1 MNVSCPDCRSIF
13 RVDPAKVPS
22 SGVRARCSVC
32 SAVISIPAPSGQTP
46 PPSGG
51 SRPESPASES
61 GSRDQSRST
70 PPAQGSWD
78 PPPFASAPQRA
89 PAAPPSQGQQ
99 RTPAAPPV
107 QRTPAAPPAPP
118 RPVEAPTAP
127 RPRPESIE
135 RSSLTATAT
144 PPSPSTGLPEFNSPS
159 TPPSVRPQSPGAPV
173 PSAPPFAPPST
184 ASGPSAPPF
193 VPSGP
198 PSRPPATS
206 GLPSRPPAAAR
217 PPAPALTPS
226 PATSDGGARRPLNPF
241 LSKDP
246 NQRAKRLARALV
258 SDIITYHPAKHAE
271 GLRDGTLKQ
280 LFREEI
286 KKSFEEYIAQV
297 GQPLAESTTYF
308 QEALNEVL
316 AAGKKIF

>member
-13 RVDPAKVPS
+13 RVDPAKLPP

-32 SAVISIPAPSGQTP
+32 SGVISIPAPTGQPTP
-46 PPSGG
+46 GG
-51 SRPESPASES
+51 GAARPAGPAAES
-61 GSRDQSRST
+61 GSPDRSRSA
-70 PPAQGSWD
+70 PPAQCGWD
-78 PPPFASAPQRA
+78 PPPFTSAAQRA
-89 PAAPPSQGQQ
+89 PAAPPAQ
-99 RTPAAPPV
+99 R
-107 QRTPAAPPAPP
+107 PAPP
-118 RPVEAPTAP
+118 PQPRAVETPAAP

-135 RSSLTATAT
+135 RAAATATAT
-144 PPSPSTGLPEFNSPS
+144 PPSQSSGLPEF
-159 TPPSVRPQSPGAPV
+159 TPPSP
-173 PSAPPFAPPST
+173 APPVVPVASSG

-193 VPSGP
+193 VPSAP
-198 PSRPPATS
+198 PSRPTA
-206 GLPSRPPAAAR
+206 PSSPPARPGAA
-217 PPAPALTPS
+217 TPV
-226 PATSDGGARRPLNPF
+226 TTDGGPRRPLNPF

-297 GQPLAESTTYF
+297 GQQLAESTTYF

-316 AAGKKIF
+316 GAGKKIF

>member
-13 RVDPAKVPS
+13 RVDPAKVPPA
-22 SGVRARCSVC
+22 GVRARCSVC
-32 SAVISIPAPSGQTP
+32 GGVISIPAPTGQNTP
-46 PPSGG
+46 PMG
-51 SRPESPASES
+51 S
-61 GSRDQSRST
+61 
-70 PPAQGSWD
+70 
-78 PPPFASAPQRA
+78 
-89 PAAPPSQGQQ
+89 Q
-99 RTPAAPPV
+99 RTPAAPTEASQTPSRPAP
-107 QRTPAAPPAPP
+107 QAKSGWDTAIFGETSPRTPAAPSVPFAPRLSAQPPTP
-118 RPVEAPTAP
+118 RSAEVSASP

-135 RSSLTATAT
+135 RTTAAATAT
-144 PPSPSTGLPEFNSPS
+144 PLSPASGLPEFAPAPQTQPHPPFKPS
-159 TPPSVRPQSPGAPV
+159 GSTPRPTPATPPSTGQGGAT
-173 PSAPPFAPPST
+173 PSAPFNATPARAATTPPS
-184 ASGPSAPPF
+184 
-193 VPSGP
+193 
-198 PSRPPATS
+198 
-206 GLPSRPPAAAR
+206 AAA
-217 PPAPALTPS
+217 S
-226 PATSDGGARRPLNPF
+226 ATGEAGARRPLNPF

-297 GQPLAESTTYF
+297 GQPLAEGTTYF

>member
-32 SAVISIPAPSGQTP
+32 SGVISIPAPTGQATSTP
-46 PPSGG
+46 PS
-51 SRPESPASES
+51 SRPASQQSES
-61 GSRDQSRST
+61 GSQGASRSG
-70 PPAQGSWD
+70 PPAQGGWD
-78 PPPFASAPQRA
+78 PPPFAPGS
-89 PAAPPSQGQQ
+89 Q
-99 RTPAAPPV
+99 RTPAAAPAQRQAPPPPPPV
-107 QRTPAAPPAPP
+107 QRQAPPPPPPRAVETPAAP
-118 RPVEAPTAP
+118 
-127 RPRPESIE
+127 RPRSESIE
-135 RSSLTATAT
+135 RPSVTATAT
-144 PPSPSTGLPEFNSPS
+144 PPSPSTGLPEFPPRSPV
-159 TPPSVRPQSPGAPV
+159 TPIA
-173 PSAPPFAPPST
+173 PSAPPAASAPST
-184 ASGPSAPPF
+184 PF
-193 VPSGP
+193 VPAGAP
-198 PSRPPATS
+198 ARAPTPTPTPRPAAAT
-206 GLPSRPPAAAR
+206 PPAA
-217 PPAPALTPS
+217 LTV
-226 PATSDGGARRPLNPF
+226 ADGGPRRPLNPF

-258 SDIITYHPAKHAE
+258 SDIITYHPAKHVE

-297 GQPLAESTTYF
+297 GQQLAESTTYF

>member
-13 RVDPAKVPS
+13 RVDPAKVPP

-32 SAVISIPAPSGQTP
+32 SGVIAIPAPTGQITP
-46 PPSGG
+46 AGGGGRTAAPP
-51 SRPESPASES
+51 SES
-61 GSRDQSRST
+61 GSQDRPRSA
-70 PPAQGSWD
+70 PAGQGGWD
-78 PPPFASAPQRA
+78 PPPFGSASQRA
-89 PAAPPSQGQQ
+89 PAAAPPPAQ
-99 RTPAAPPV
+99 RPAPPPPPPRTVETPAAS
-107 QRTPAAPPAPP
+107 
-118 RPVEAPTAP
+118 

-135 RSSLTATAT
+135 RASVTATAT
-144 PPSPSTGLPEFNSPS
+144 PPSPSSGLPEF
-159 TPPSVRPQSPGAPV
+159 TPPAPTPPVGPTASPGT
-173 PSAPPFAPPST
+173 SAPT
-184 ASGPSAPPF
+184 APPF
-193 VPSGP
+193 VPSGS
-198 PSRPPATS
+198 PSRPLAT
-206 GLPSRPPAAAR
+206 PRPPAR
-217 PPAPALTPS
+217 PPVAS
-226 PATSDGGARRPLNPF
+226 PAAGDGGPRRPLNPF

-297 GQPLAESTTYF
+297 GQQLAESTTYF

>member
-13 RVDPAKVPS
+13 RVDPAKVPP

-32 SAVISIPAPSGQTP
+32 GGVISIPAPTGQNT
-46 PPSGG
+46 
-51 SRPESPASES
+51 PASGAPRVGTSSSGTS
-61 GSRDQSRST
+61 GSESASQARPRST
-70 PPAQGSWD
+70 PQGQDGWD
-78 PPPFASAPQRA
+78 PPPFNSGPRASAVPSMQR
-89 PAAPPSQGQQ
+89 
-99 RTPAAPPV
+99 
-107 QRTPAAPPAPP
+107 PPAPP
-118 RPVEAPTAP
+118 PQSPPRAEAQAAP
-127 RPRPESIE
+127 RPRPESVE
-135 RSSLTATAT
+135 RASVAATAT
-144 PPSPSTGLPEFNSPS
+144 PPSPSSGLPEFTSPS
-159 TPPSVRPQSPGAPV
+159 PPVSPFTPPASPAFTAPA
-173 PSAPPFAPPST
+173 APPFIPGGARSTTPPRT
-184 ASGPSAPPF
+184 PG
-193 VPSGP
+193 V
-198 PSRPPATS
+198 T
-206 GLPSRPPAAAR
+206 PPAA
-217 PPAPALTPS
+217 S

-297 GQPLAESTTYF
+297 GQQLAESTTYF

-316 AAGKKIF
+316 GAGKKIF

>member
-13 RVDPAKVPS
+13 RVDPAKVPP

-32 SAVISIPAPSGQTP
+32 SGVISIPAPTGQNT
-46 PPSGG
+46 PPSGS
-51 SRPESPASES
+51 SRPGTSSPES
-61 GSRDQSRST
+61 GSQPNQRST
-70 PPAQGSWD
+70 PQTQGGWD
-78 PPPFASAPQRA
+78 SPPFSTPAQRA
-89 PAAPPSQGQQ
+89 PAAPPAQ
-99 RTPAAPPV
+99 RPAASPP
-107 QRTPAAPPAPP
+107 PP
-118 RPVEAPTAP
+118 RPNPSRTADAAAT

-135 RSSLTATAT
+135 RAAAAATVT
-144 PPSPSTGLPEFNSPS
+144 PPSPESGLPAFSP
-159 TPPSVRPQSPGAPV
+159 TPAI
-173 PSAPPFAPPST
+173 
-184 ASGPSAPPF
+184 PPF
-193 VPSGP
+193 VP
-198 PSRPPATS
+198 
-206 GLPSRPPAAAR
+206 PAAAPFTAPAAPPFIPGGAR
-217 PPAPALTPS
+217 RTTPPRPQPSPPAS
-226 PATSDGGARRPLNPF
+226 PATGDGGARRPLNPF

-297 GQPLAESTTYF
+297 GQQLAESTTYF

-316 AAGKKIF
+316 GAGKKIF

>member
-13 RVDPAKVPS
+13 RVDPAKVPPA
-22 SGVRARCSVC
+22 GVRARCSVC
-32 SAVISIPAPSGQTP
+32 GGVISIPAPTGQN
-46 PPSGG
+46 
-51 SRPESPASES
+51 
-61 GSRDQSRST
+61 T
-70 PPAQGSWD
+70 PPAGN
-78 PPPFASAPQRA
+78 QRTSPVSNE
-89 PAAPPSQGQQ
+89 PAQAPPRPTPPKSDWNTAIFGETSQ
-99 RTPAAPPV
+99 RTPAAPSSSAPPP
-107 QRTPAAPPAPP
+107 QPWSAETPA
-118 RPVEAPTAP
+118 AP

-135 RSSLTATAT
+135 RTTAAATAT
-144 PPSPSTGLPEFNSPS
+144 PPSPASGHPEFTPAPQ
-159 TPPSVRPQSPGAPV
+159 TPPHPPFRPSGAGPR
-173 PSAPPFAPPST
+173 PTPAAPPAPPAPNT
-184 ASGPSAPPF
+184 GIPPF
-193 VPSGP
+193 VPSSPRAPTP
-198 PSRPPATS
+198 PSSSQPGTTTSASFNATPPRAS
-206 GLPSRPPAAAR
+206 
-217 PPAPALTPS
+217 TPS
-226 PATSDGGARRPLNPF
+226 SAAGPATSDAGARRPLNPF

-297 GQPLAESTTYF
+297 GQPLAEGTTYF

>member
-32 SAVISIPAPSGQTP
+32 SGVISIPAPSGQTP

-51 SRPESPASES
+51 SRPESPPSES
-61 GSRDQSRST
+61 VSRDQSRST

-89 PAAPPSQGQQ
+89 PAAPP
-99 RTPAAPPV
+99 A
-107 QRTPAAPPAPP
+107 QRTPAAPPAQP
-118 RPVEAPTAP
+118 RPVEAPAAP

-135 RSSLTATAT
+135 RSSVTATAT
-144 PPSPSTGLPEFNSPS
+144 PPSPSTGLPEFNSPP

-173 PSAPPFAPPST
+173 PSAPPFTPPST

-193 VPSGP
+193 VPSGS

-217 PPAPALTPS
+217 PPAPAPVSS

>member
-32 SAVISIPAPSGQTP
+32 SGVISIPAPTGQTTP
-46 PPSGG
+46 TGGAARPASSGPEAASDRPRPTPPSQGG
-51 SRPESPASES
+51 
-61 GSRDQSRST
+61 G
-70 PPAQGSWD
+70 WD
-78 PPPFASAPQRA
+78 TAPFAAPSQRPSPA
-89 PAAPPSQGQQ
+89 PAAPRQVPPSPPQ
-99 RTPAAPPV
+99 RTAEMPA
-107 QRTPAAPPAPP
+107 
-118 RPVEAPTAP
+118 AP
-127 RPRPESIE
+127 RPRSEAE
-135 RSSLTATAT
+135 RASVTATAT
-144 PPSPSTGLPEFNSPS
+144 PPSPTSGLPEFTPAPSPPPTA
-159 TPPSVRPQSPGAPV
+159 TPFSAPV
-173 PSAPPFAPPST
+173 SAAG
-184 ASGPSAPPF
+184 SGPSAPPF
-193 VPSGP
+193 VPSAPAIRPAP
-198 PSRPPATS
+198 PPR
-206 GLPSRPPAAAR
+206 PAAT
-217 PPAPALTPS
+217 PPTPPGAS
-226 PATSDGGARRPLNPF
+226 PAVGDGGVRRPLNPF

-297 GQPLAESTTYF
+297 GQQLAEGTTYF

-316 AAGKKIF
+316 GAGKKIF

>member
-13 RVDPAKVPS
+13 RVDPAKVPP

-32 SAVISIPAPSGQTP
+32 SGVITIP
-46 PPSGG
+46 PPTGQPTPAGG
-51 SRPESPASES
+51 SSRTATPASAPVQP
-61 GSRDQSRST
+61 GRPT
-70 PPAQGSWD
+70 PPASAGWDSPTPPYVNQGR
-78 PPPFASAPQRA
+78 Q
-89 PAAPPSQGQQ
+89 
-99 RTPAAPPV
+99 TPAAA
-107 QRTPAAPPAPP
+107 PAPRPAPPAQPP
-118 RPVEAPTAP
+118 RAEAPAP
-127 RPRPESIE
+127 RPRQESLD
-135 RSSLTATAT
+135 RGPVTATVT
-144 PPSPSTGLPEFNSPS
+144 PPSPASAVPEF
-159 TPPSVRPQSPGAPV
+159 TPPPPVPPFTPPAAAPAPV
-173 PSAPPFAPPST
+173 SPFTPPMPIPAASA
-184 ASGPSAPPF
+184 PSAPPF
-193 VPSGP
+193 VPSAPATRPAP
-198 PSRPPATS
+198 PPPRPPAT
-206 GLPSRPPAAAR
+206 PAVAT
-217 PPAPALTPS
+217 PAV
-226 PATSDGGARRPLNPF
+226 SDGGARRPLNPF

-297 GQPLAESTTYF
+297 GQQLAEGTTYF

>member
-32 SAVISIPAPSGQTP
+32 GGVISIPAPTGQNTPVTGVQQSGP
-46 PPSGG
+46 ASSSPSGNQP
-51 SRPESPASES
+51 RP
-61 GSRDQSRST
+61 RST
-70 PPAQGSWD
+70 PQASDSWD
-78 PPPFASAPQRA
+78 PAPFTS
-89 PAAPPSQGQQ
+89 STQ
-99 RTPAAPPV
+99 RTPAGPPP
-107 QRTPAAPPAPP
+107 RPAAPAPTPPP
-118 RPVEAPTAP
+118 RTAEIPAAP
-127 RPRPESIE
+127 RPRPESTE
-135 RSSLTATAT
+135 RGSIAATAT
-144 PPSPSTGLPEFNSPS
+144 PPSPSSSVPEFTPPPAAPQFPPASSSPF
-159 TPPSVRPQSPGAPV
+159 TPPSG
-173 PSAPPFAPPST
+173 
-184 ASGPSAPPF
+184 PPF
-193 VPSGP
+193 VPGGGRPPTPPRTQAPP
-198 PSRPPATS
+198 PSSAVPATGDS
-206 GLPSRPPAAAR
+206 
-217 PPAPALTPS
+217 
-226 PATSDGGARRPLNPF
+226 GARRPLNPF

-297 GQPLAESTTYF
+297 GQQLAESTTYF

-316 AAGKKIF
+316 GAGKKIF